1 MIIWN
6 FDTPITLLASL
17 VWNTSELFDI
27 PLGKYAPL
35 VFNLAMGYK
44 NKKKK

>member
-17 VWNTSELFDI
+17 VWNTSEVLDI
-27 PLGKYAPL
+27 PLGKYAPI
-35 VFNLAMGYK
+35 VFGLAIGNK
-44 NKKKK
+44 NKKK